1 MFSAFAMRTRTC
13 LGKRKQVRASVAT
26 ATLSVT
32 SRHDGHDLSPKTL
45 RPPYAYSYSSNIR
58 ASAINAQLRRPHPC
72 PRLLHLSLWLIN
84 PAPPPYR
91 PGSIRA
97 RRAQQFIAQVDLEKI
112 VEHDPAEFEKLG
124 KASRAMESIC
134 AEEDKPAA
142 TLPDMTDPIEEAPT
156 LDEHDQKRSEL
167 MSVLDAAGY
176 GDRLGRIYMSNF
188 DDPIRPLDLIPHIQ
202 GLPVF
207 DVCVAPEHSPPDGA
221 QGLFVSEQGIFA
233 AFIAEPATRHKWK
246 ILRSRRYDDHAE
258 LLTTIRRFST
268 LPE

>member
-1 MFSAFAMRTRTC
+1 MQFLAGSRGRQDARCSARSLC
-13 LGKRKQVRASVAT
+13 
-26 ATLSVT
+26 
-32 SRHDGHDLSPKTL
+32 DLSPKTL

-124 KASRAMESIC
+124 KVPRAMESIC

-156 LDEHDQKRSEL
+156 LGSHPTHPG
-167 MSVLDAAGY
+167 AAGFRRMR
-176 GDRLGRIYMSNF
+176 GPGT
-188 DDPIRPLDLIPHIQ
+188 Q
-202 GLPVF
+202 
-207 DVCVAPEHSPPDGA
+207 
-221 QGLFVSEQGIFA
+221 
-233 AFIAEPATRHKWK
+233 PA
-246 ILRSRRYDDHAE
+246 
-258 LLTTIRRFST
+258 
-268 LPE
+268 